1 MAKVLEVNHIEV
13 RYGRT
18 RAVSDVSFAVEEGKL
33 CALLGA
39 NGAGKTTT
47 LKAISGLLSLS
58 SGGVNFLGAST
69 AGLAPHTIAR
79 RGVAH
84 VPEGRGLL
92 PTISVLENLKIG
104 LLGGKRRDGSEI
116 ESVFGYFPQLRS
128 RLHQPAGLLSG
139 GEQQMLS
146 IARALL
152 KKPRLLMVDEMSL
165 GLAPKLVEQLMEILV
180 ELARSGLSVLCV
192 EQNTKLVL
200 RYASYGY
207 VLETGRTIMEG
218 PASDLASDPRIVEAY
233 LGRTPAA
240 GVS

>member
-1 MAKVLEVNHIEV
+1 MDNVLEVREIEV

-18 RAVSDVSFAVEEGKL
+18 RAVSNVSFSVAPGTL

-47 LKAISGLLSLS
+47 LRSISGLLPPSRGSIHFQGQLI
-58 SGGVNFLGAST
+58 SGLV
-69 AGLAPHTIAR
+69 PHLIAR

-92 PTISVLENLKIG
+92 PTISVAENLKIG
-104 LLGGKRRDGSEI
+104 LLGSKQSETEAI
-116 ESVFGYFPQLRS
+116 ERVLGYFPQLRE
-128 RLHQPAGLLSG
+128 RQRQEAGLLSG

-152 KKPRLLMVDEMSL
+152 KKPKLLMVDEMSL
-165 GLAPKLVEQLMEILV
+165 GLAPKVVEQLMEVLL
-180 ELARSGLSVLCV
+180 ELSRSGLAVLCV
-192 EQNTKLVL
+192 EQNTKLIL

-207 VLETGRTIMEG
+207 VLETGRTVTEG
-218 PASDLASDPRIVEAY
+218 PASALAADPKIVEAY
-233 LGRTPAA
+233 LGRRATAA
-240 GVS
+240 PG